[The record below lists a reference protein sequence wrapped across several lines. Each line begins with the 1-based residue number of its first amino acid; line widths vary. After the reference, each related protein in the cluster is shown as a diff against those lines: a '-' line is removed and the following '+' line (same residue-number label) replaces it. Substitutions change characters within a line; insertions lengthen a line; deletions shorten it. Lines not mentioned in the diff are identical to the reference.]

1 MSCGTTRE
9 GKKIRRYGFI
19 STGNFNEATAK
30 IYTDYTLF
38 TYNQKILKEVNK
50 VFNFLEVN
58 YKIKKYKHL
67 IVSPHYTFSTISRLI
82 DQEITNKKEGRPAG
96 IKMKLNNMTSY
107 KMVDKLYEASS
118 AGVPVKL
125 MIRGIC
131 CLIPGVKGMSE
142 NIEVVGVVD
151 RFLEHS
157 RVYIFE
163 NDASPLIYI
172 FSRYDDS

>member
-1 MSCGTTRE
+1 
-9 GKKIRRYGFI
+9 
-19 STGNFNEATAK
+19 
-30 IYTDYTLF
+30 
-38 TYNQKILKEVNK
+38 
-50 VFNFLEVN
+50 
-58 YKIKKYKHL
+58 
-67 IVSPHYTFSTISRLI
+67 
-82 DQEITNKKEGRPAG
+82 
-96 IKMKLNNMTSY
+96 MKLNNMTSY

-118 AGVPVKL
+118 AGVPVQL

-172 FSRYDDS
+172 SSADINNISYADFEIYFFRQTSKNISFFFFSTLNE